1 MKINL
6 SLWVREKLY
15 AHRGVLGEVLRGD
28 EQVDIDFGNSFEWFK
43 RGKNAYARQVTGR
56 DGRGGQRQMATT
68 VTAGIIV
75 VISGMFVGGGR
86 WTLVCWCAVCYGVL
100 RAAGG
105 FPGELSGM
113 GFPTEIDCGK
123 GEDYG
128 NQGEGKKLSIK
139 IFDKHQPSTIVQDF
153 CSDSTI
159 NPSVCSC
166 QMVYVAGGFFIV

>member
-1 MKINL
+1 
-6 SLWVREKLY
+6 
-15 AHRGVLGEVLRGD
+15 LRGD

-56 DGRGGQRQMATT
+56 DGRGGQRQMAAT
-68 VTAGIIV
+68 VTARIIV

-86 WTLVCWCAVCYGVL
+86 WTLVCWCAICYGVL

-139 IFDKHQPSTIVQDF
+139 IFDKHQPSTNCAGFLLGLDYKSIRLFVSNGLF
-153 CSDSTI
+153 C
-159 NPSVCSC
+159 
-166 QMVYVAGGFFIV
+166 MGFFYCLVR